1 MPGPHAHL
9 LIRDLSH
16 WIPQRPLCLEPPAK
30 LKSSVFPRAC
40 YIQWSESEKKKKKQT
55 SINTYTWNLE
65 KWYWWAYLQGRNREA
80 DMENRL
86 EDTAGKE
93 RVGWI
98 SRVAL
103 RYVHYHVS
111 ATQLVGAAIRLG
123 ELSLGLCDVPEA
135 RGRGWVYTE
144 SWFALL
150 YSRNQHNGKQFL
162 WIKKK
167 KVLSPEL
174 QMCLFDY

>member
-9 LIRDLSH
+9 LIGTCPTESHRDLSALNH
-16 WIPQRPLCLEPPAK
+16 QQNLKVLCSL
-30 LKSSVFPRAC
+30 VN
-40 YIQWSESEKKKKKQT
+40 QT

-65 KWYWWAYLQGRNREA
+65 KWYWRAYLQGRNREA

-135 RGRGWVYTE
+135 RGRGWMYTE

-150 YSRNQHNGKQFL
+150 YSRNQHNGKQFP

>member
-1 MPGPHAHL
+1 MKWV
-9 LIRDLSH
+9 R
-16 WIPQRPLCLEPPAK
+16 
-30 LKSSVFPRAC
+30 
-40 YIQWSESEKKKKKQT
+40 KKKQT

-65 KWYWWAYLQGRNREA
+65 KWYWRAYLQGRNREA

-150 YSRNQHNGKQFL
+150 YSRNQHNGKQFP

-167 KVLSPEL
+167 KFYPQSFRCVYLTTNVITGTGQSI
-174 QMCLFDY
+174 C